1 MFHKATDLELKEG
14 TLLEVSFQTGE
25 VKLYDMASLFEKY
38 PQLKA
43 LRDRELFLQGRL
55 ISAYGIAWNDELDIE
70 VETIYESG
78 VLVRTKSV
86 NSLAAAKALSVARA
100 RLGISQSELSSR
112 CGIDQSDISKI
123 ERGASNPSIN
133 TLDRIAAAMG
143 MELKISFE

>member
-25 VKLYDMASLFEKY
+25 VKSYDMSILFEKY

-43 LRDRELFLQGRL
+43 LQDRQLFLQGCL
-55 ISAYGIAWNDELDIE
+55 ISPYGIVWNDELDIE

-78 VLVRTKSV
+78 TLVRTKSV
-86 NSLAAAKALSVARA
+86 NNLAAAKALYAARA
-100 RLGISQSELSSR
+100 KLGISQSELASR

-123 ERGASNPSIN
+123 ERGAYNPSVN
-133 TLDRIAAAMG
+133 TLSRIADAMG
-143 MELKISFE
+143 MKLKIGFE